1 MKKATAR
8 FALATALFSS
18 CVLVGLTPAKATT
31 INWNLSSPGNTDPGN
46 TENFSQTVSST
57 TYILGAAGFS
67 FPNSLPTTGTFTAIN
82 LYNKA
87 LTGDENGLGINSDPA
102 GCPSNCN
109 HEIYAKTLVRLDVTS
124 LRGQGINN
132 FQFTIGSTTNGE
144 GMDVYGSSSAN
155 TGLALLFS
163 DITSEPG
170 LYDLS
175 GYNYYYFT
183 YDGAKVIAGQ
193 GDNVLLA
200 SFTGQNTT
208 FGGGQNETP
217 LPAALPLFT
226 SGLGALGLLGWRR
239 KRKNAAALAA
249 A

>member
-1 MKKATAR
+1 MKKITAR
-8 FALATALFSS
+8 FALAAALFSS
-18 CVLVGLTPAKATT
+18 CALVGLTPAKATT

-46 TENFSQTVSST
+46 TEPFSQTISST
-57 TYILGAAGFS
+57 TYTLGAAGFS
-67 FPNSLPTTGTFTAIN
+67 FPNPLPTTGAFTAIN

-87 LTGDENGLGINSDPA
+87 GSGDEIGLGINNDPT
-102 GCPSNCN
+102 GD

-155 TGLALLFS
+155 TGLTKLFS
-163 DITSEPG
+163 DIRSEPG

-183 YDGAKVIAGQ
+183 YDGAQVQNGQ

-200 SFTGQNTT
+200 SITGQSTP
-208 FGGGQNETP
+208 FGGGQNEAP

-226 SGLGALGLLGWRR
+226 SGLGVLGLLGWRR

>member
-31 INWNLSSPGNTDPGN
+31 INWNLSSSGNTDPGN

-67 FPNSLPTTGTFTAIN
+67 FSNSLPTTGTFTAIN

-87 LTGDENGLGINSDPA
+87 GGSDENGLGINSDST
-102 GCPSNCN
+102 GD

-132 FQFTIGSTTNGE
+132 FQFKIGSTTNGE

-163 DITSEPG
+163 DITSESG
-170 LYDLS
+170 SYDLS

-183 YDGAKVIAGQ
+183 YDGAKVQNGQ

-200 SFTGQNTT
+200 SITGQNTT
-208 FGGGQNETP
+208 FGGGQNELP
-217 LPAALPLFT
+217 LPAALPLFA
-226 SGLGALGLLGWRR
+226 SGTGLLGFLGWRR
-239 KRKNAAALAA
+239 KRKVAQLAA
-249 A
+249 

>member
-1 MKKATAR
+1 MKKTTAR
-8 FALATALFSS
+8 FALAAALFSS
-18 CVLVGLTPAKATT
+18 CALVGLTPAKATTIT
-31 INWNLSSPGNTDPGN
+31 INWNLSSPGNTDPGP
-46 TENFSQTVSST
+46 TETFSQTVSST

-67 FPNSLPTTGTFTAIN
+67 FPNPLPTTGTFTAID

-87 LTGDENGLGINSDPA
+87 GTGDEKGLGINIDPT
-102 GCPSNCN
+102 GD

-155 TGLALLFS
+155 TGLTKLFS
-163 DITSEPG
+163 DIRSEPG

-183 YDGAKVIAGQ
+183 YDGAQVQNGQ

-200 SFTGQNTT
+200 SITGQSTP
-208 FGGGQNETP
+208 FGGGQNEAP

-226 SGLGALGLLGWRR
+226 SGLGVLGLLGWRR